1 MRRAKKFTPGS
12 YPFFGPIIPQQRN
25 YDDCGVF
32 VLRYAYSL
40 FQKRDQKVTRGD
52 VKNSLK
58 EYITEDVW
66 FHFKQAD
73 IYFMR
78 RLIQNV
84 LVDEL
89 SQLYGKAELEKGDE
103 DEDED
108 DDSDEVIMMDDA
120 GEGEGEGGGSGNGGV
135 AQDTRKIPP
144 FGLSNLGNTCYL
156 NATLQALSYG
166 LPPIVYSQLLSL
178 DLPAPRDLKTLPSSG
193 EDKVNKKRRQD
204 ERERNAN
211 IRVKKLVKDLF
222 ERVHGGAASQKTS
235 GSITPKGFVKSAG
248 TICPSFTQIGAQE
261 DAHEYLVGVLGAIV
275 DECKPIQETSSSKPK
290 KEKKFVPPPKPT
302 SPAGLIKQKLT
313 GITTSTLNCP
323 RCSFTSSTAS
333 TFLDLGLSLG
343 GSGSLHL
350 GGLLTNFSKAEVL
363 SSDNGWKCGGCEKR
377 VQATKVLSVG
387 LSDEIFEEV
396 SLIEFREILKTSDIY
411 HIFTVCSSGW
421 PTINPKLRR
430 PQIWPPFHPRHYP
443 QAI

>member
-1 MRRAKKFTPGS
+1 
-12 YPFFGPIIPQQRN
+12 
-25 YDDCGVF
+25 

-120 GEGEGEGGGSGNGGV
+120 GEGEGVGGGSGNGGV

-313 GITTSTLNCP
+313 GITTSTLTCPNC
-323 RCSFTSSTAS
+323 SSTSSTAS
-333 TFLDLGLSLG
+333 TFLELELSLG
-343 GSGSLHL
+343 ESGSSNL
-350 GGLLTNFSKAEVL
+350 GKMLKKTSEPEVV
-363 SSDNGWKCGGCEKR
+363 SWMCEKCDE
-377 VQATKVLSVG
+377 VVDATSVTTVG
-387 LSDEIFEEV
+387 LSGKIDEEV
-396 SLIEFREILKTSDIY
+396 S
-411 HIFTVCSSGW
+411 
-421 PTINPKLRR
+421 
-430 PQIWPPFHPRHYP
+430 
-443 QAI
+443 